1 MDVEGMGDQAART
14 VEADQQRLTT
24 RSADGAR
31 ARFRTAIAASALLL
45 ALTGC
50 ATARTAMGGARQF
63 GAGFGAAALAPLEDF
78 NLRREQ
84 IPPVLRHAETNPY
97 DLRGMGRCRA
107 IAAEVARLD
116 EALGPDT
123 AEPPPPRG
131 SRSEL
136 AAAAAA
142 DLALDA
148 VRDASTDFIPARG
161 WIRLLTGA
169 ERHSRRVQ
177 SAIQAGVMR
186 RAFLKGAGME
196 RNCLPPAA
204 PSWFRPRRSNIN

>member
-1 MDVEGMGDQAART
+1 MRAPPGVN
-14 VEADQQRLTT
+14 DQQCC
-24 RSADGAR
+24 GR
-31 ARFRTAIAASALLL
+31 ARVVLAASAILL
-45 ALTGC
+45 TVSGC

-63 GAGFGAAALAPLEDF
+63 GAGFGAAAMTPLEDF

-84 IPPVLRHAETNPY
+84 IPPVLLHAAANPY
-97 DLRGMGRCRA
+97 DLRGMGRCGA

-116 EALGPDT
+116 DALGPDT

-142 DLALDA
+142 ELALDA
-148 VRDASTDFIPARG
+148 VRDASTDFIPGRS
-161 WIRLLTGA
+161 WVRLLTGA

-177 SAIQAGVMR
+177 SAVQSGLLR
-186 RAFLKGAGME
+186 RAFLKGTGMQ
-196 RNCLPPAA
+196 RNCAPPAA
-204 PSWFRPRRSNIN
+204 PS